1 MRFLHTS
8 DWHLG
13 RSFHGAS
20 LLEEQ
25 AAALARMV
33 ELAREGEVDAVL
45 IAGDIYDR
53 AIPPAE
59 AVRLFNDT
67 LVELRGTGAV
77 VVAIAGN
84 HDSHVRV
91 SVYDPLLSAFG
102 VSIRG
107 DVRRA
112 ERPVIVIPKRGGAP
126 VAIYPLPYL
135 DPSVDGPALAGTEWE
150 RAAAH
155 GSVSDRLYDGF
166 VSDGS
171 VSVGVADGFVVDGI
185 ADGAV
190 IGDSLGGDVA
200 QGVLFDGLKLDASEG
215 NAPEGSVLALPR
227 ATATD
232 PPAGRLRHE
241 HVTRLALA
249 RLRRDLQTRPGHR
262 SVVVAHTF
270 VAGGVGCESERELTV
285 GNVDRVS
292 VEAFAGFD
300 AVALGHLHRAQELDG
315 PRLAYCG
322 SPLPYSFSEEGQRKS
337 VRLVELGADGPPR
350 VEVVPLEVGRPLATI
365 EGEIEQLLRDPALEK
380 AEGARVRV
388 ILTDEALPLQ
398 AKARLQRRFPHI
410 AELRHRPPEVER
422 CSISERHRR
431 VRQTASPLDLLT
443 AFFTDQQGRPATA
456 VEEQLLRRALEAAGG
471 DGGDDSHGIK
481 EHSSREQSSS
491 GSSSRSDSRS
501 GGGGGGRESGSG
513 SSVIVGRVSGSGG
526 RDSGSGGRDSSGE
539 DNGGAG
545 GDNGGAGEDNGSN
558 NGARGGGDRGKSGG
572 GMSDSCGGEE
582 P

>member
-25 AAALARMV
+25 AAALERMV

-59 AVRLFNDT
+59 AVRLFTDT
-67 LVELRGTGAV
+67 VARLRETGAA

-91 SVYDPLLSAFG
+91 SVYDPLLSRLG

-112 ERPVIVIPKRGGAP
+112 DQPVIVSPRRGGGP

-135 DPSVDGPALAGTEWE
+135 DPTVDGPGLEE
-150 RAAAH
+150 
-155 GSVSDRLYDGF
+155 SL
-166 VSDGS
+166 SDGS
-171 VSVGVADGFVVDGI
+171 AAGETDAEEVAI
-185 ADGAV
+185 RAGA
-190 IGDSLGGDVA
+190 
-200 QGVLFDGLKLDASEG
+200 
-215 NAPEGSVLALPR
+215 P
-227 ATATD
+227 
-232 PPAGRLRHE
+232 RLRHDD
-241 HVTRLALA
+241 VTRLALA
-249 RLRRDLQTRPGHR
+249 RLRRDLRDRPGHR

-270 VAGGVGCESERELTV
+270 VAGGQPCESERELTV

-300 AVALGHLHRAQELDG
+300 AVALGHLHRPQELDG

-322 SPLPYSFSEEGQRKS
+322 SPLPYSFSEEGQRKG
-337 VRLVELGADGPPR
+337 VRLVELSEKGVPR
-350 VEVVPLEVGRPLATI
+350 VETVALGVGRPLATL
-365 EGEIEQLLRDPALEK
+365 EGEIEQLLRDPALEE
-380 AEGARVRV
+380 ATGAWVRV

-398 AKARLQRRFPHI
+398 ARARLQRRFPHI
-410 AELRHRPPEVER
+410 AELRHRPLRAESGPV
-422 CSISERHRR
+422 SARHQR
-431 VRQTASPLDLLT
+431 VRQAAAPLDLLQ
-443 AFFTDQQGRPATA
+443 AFFADQQGRAPTA
-456 VEEQLLRRALEAAGG
+456 MERQLLRDALEA
-471 DGGDDSHGIK
+471 
-481 EHSSREQSSS
+481 SS
-491 GSSSRSDSRS
+491 GRP
-501 GGGGGGRESGSG
+501 
-513 SSVIVGRVSGSGG
+513 
-526 RDSGSGGRDSSGE
+526 
-539 DNGGAG
+539 
-545 GDNGGAGEDNGSN
+545 
-558 NGARGGGDRGKSGG
+558 
-572 GMSDSCGGEE
+572 GGET

>member
-33 ELAREGEVDAVL
+33 ELARDGEVDAVL

-67 LVELRGTGAV
+67 LAQLHDTGAA

-91 SVYDPLLSAFG
+91 SVYDPVLSAFG

-112 ERPVIVIPKRGGAP
+112 DQPVIVSPRRGGSP

-135 DPSVDGPALAGTEWE
+135 DPAVDGPALAGLASGDSAPGGSGDGDCAQGALFEAAD
-150 RAAAH
+150 RAA
-155 GSVSDRLYDGF
+155 
-166 VSDGS
+166 
-171 VSVGVADGFVVDGI
+171 
-185 ADGAV
+185 
-190 IGDSLGGDVA
+190 
-200 QGVLFDGLKLDASEG
+200 
-215 NAPEGSVLALPR
+215 
-227 ATATD
+227 
-232 PPAGRLRHE
+232 PAGEAASSPSSPRLRHE
-241 HVTRLALA
+241 DVTRLALA
-249 RLRRDLQTRPGHR
+249 RLRRDLRGRPGHR

-270 VAGGVGCESERELTV
+270 VTGGEPSESERELTV

-300 AVALGHLHRAQELDG
+300 AVALGHLHRAQELEG
-315 PRLAYCG
+315 ARLAYSG
-322 SPLPYSFSEEGQRKS
+322 SPLPYSFSEEGQSKS
-337 VRLVELGADGPPR
+337 VRLVELGADGMPT
-350 VEVVPLEVGRPLATI
+350 VELVPLEVGRPLATI
-365 EGEIEQLLRDPALEK
+365 EGPIEQLLRDPALD
-380 AEGARVRV
+380 AVVGAWLRV

-410 AELRHRPPEVER
+410 AELRHRPPRAER
-422 CSISERHRR
+422 FSASERHQR
-431 VRQTASPLDLLT
+431 VRQAASPLDLLT
-443 AFFTDQQGRPATA
+443 AFFNDQQGRPATTA
-456 VEEQLLRRALEAAGG
+456 EDRLLRRALEAAGA
-471 DGGDDSHGIK
+471 
-481 EHSSREQSSS
+481 
-491 GSSSRSDSRS
+491 
-501 GGGGGGRESGSG
+501 
-513 SSVIVGRVSGSGG
+513 
-526 RDSGSGGRDSSGE
+526 GE
-539 DNGGAG
+539 AAAG
-545 GDNGGAGEDNGSN
+545 G
-558 NGARGGGDRGKSGG
+558 
-572 GMSDSCGGEE
+572 E